1 MKRKVFVSAGILAST
16 ALIAMLQPAA
26 PVQAANKQATANAS
40 GRFCSLPTTPA
51 ASPEQTAWQ
60 IFTAVNCTTN
70 GQFAWESWTEQTCLL
85 KPSTPGCANNAGK
98 KRFLHASRLHVKA
111 KANTNGLQGLSNDC
125 SPMIT
130 PASFSG
136 KNPPDSSLKP
146 FVPKNLAST
155 ATFCE
160 EVFVNDAEAAFIKT
174 PPGAAA
180 GVNLQT
186 LKGQA
191 AYIKSKGKLTFP
203 TSAVELKIDW
213 LPATSVTGSASFN
226 CTNNKPKGVF
236 VDVIDGKC
244 YALVGMH
251 VSSKLYPNWLW
262 ATFEPQNSITNPNR
276 CNPNLYSSC
285 NDTWGSNPAVSTGK
299 ATAATKNLTNLMD
312 QAGLPVE
319 FRNYRLVGIQTTY
332 SDPAG
337 SKKLGNSFVEYNAS
351 VPAQQASCVSCHSYA
366 MMNTATNPPT
376 ENPNFGAFPGTPPIG
391 TPGKPPAGNWVQ
403 QDFSWLLGIM
413 PPK

>member
-1 MKRKVFVSAGILAST
+1 MKMTLYTTAGMIASAAIVSL
-16 ALIAMLQPAA
+16 LQPATVGHAATRPTQLAA
-26 PVQAANKQATANAS
+26 PST
-40 GRFCSLPTTPA
+40 FCNLPTSKA
-51 ASPEQTAWQ
+51 ATPEQTAWQ
-60 IFTAVNCTTN
+60 IFTAINCTTN

-85 KPSTPGCANNAGK
+85 KPSTPGCLEKNGK
-98 KRFLHASRLHVKA
+98 KRFLHASRLHA
-111 KANTNGLQGLSNDC
+111 KANADALQGLANEC

-130 PASFSG
+130 PASFSSQ
-136 KNPPDSSLKP
+136 NPPDPSLKP

-160 EVFVNDAEAAFIKT
+160 EVFVNDTESAFIKT

-186 LKGQA
+186 LMGQA
-191 AYIKSKGKLTFP
+191 AYIGSEGELNFP
-203 TSAVELKIDW
+203 TSAIELKIDW
-213 LPATSVTGSASFN
+213 LPATSVIGNASFN
-226 CTNNKPKGVF
+226 CTNNKPAGVV
-236 VDVIDGKC
+236 VDVIEGKC

-251 VSSKLYPNWLW
+251 ISSKLYPNWLW
-262 ATFEPQNSITNPNR
+262 ATFEPQNAITNPNR

-285 NDTWGSNPAVSTGK
+285 NDAWGSNPAVSTGK

-332 SDPAG
+332 SDPANTT
-337 SKKLGNSFVEYNAS
+337 KLGNSFVEYNAS
-351 VPAQQASCVSCHSYA
+351 VPAQQASCITCHSYA
-366 MMNTATNPPT
+366 MMDTATSPPT

-391 TPGKPPAGNWVQ
+391 TPGTPPPGNWIK

-413 PPK
+413 PQK